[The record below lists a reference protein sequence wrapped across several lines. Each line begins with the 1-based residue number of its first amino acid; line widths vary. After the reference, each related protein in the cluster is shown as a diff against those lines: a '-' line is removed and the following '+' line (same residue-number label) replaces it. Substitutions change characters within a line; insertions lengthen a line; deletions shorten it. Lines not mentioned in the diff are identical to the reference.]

1 MKRRRAAIAIL
12 SGTLMLPRLGL
23 AQARQKA
30 VRLAY
35 LDAGT
40 PASSAIQI
48 GAFKQG
54 LRELGYV
61 EDRDFTIDFR
71 FADGDVGIQPAHA
84 GELIGL
90 RPDCI
95 IAMGLPAALAFS
107 QLTKTIPIVISNI
120 DADPVKEGLITSLAR
135 PGGNITGMMG
145 IQWELAE
152 KRLQI
157 LKEVAPRAQRIAVLF
172 DPRTNAGHAHVE
184 GTQSGALKLGI
195 QLQLLEAPD
204 PEAIDRSFK
213 AARQAGADAMSVI
226 HVGQMQTQ
234 RSRIVNLAAA
244 ARLPAIYSS
253 IPFADDGGLM
263 AYASDPVAQYR
274 RVAAIV
280 ERVLKGAKPADLP
293 MERPTKFE
301 LVVNLKTAKALAITI
316 PAPVLARA
324 DRIIE

>member
-1 MKRRRAAIAIL
+1 MTAVLGGALAF
-12 SGTLMLPRLGL
+12 PRLGL

-30 VRLAY
+30 VRIAY
-35 LDAGT
+35 LDAGS

-48 GAFKQG
+48 QAFKQG
-54 LRELGYV
+54 LRELGY
-61 EDRDFTIDFR
+61 EEGRNLSIEFR
-71 FADGDVGIQPAHA
+71 FANGDINLFPALA
-84 GELIGL
+84 DELIRL
-90 RPDCI
+90 HPDCI
-95 IAMGLPAALAFS
+95 IAMGVNAAHAS
-107 QLTKTIPIVISNI
+107 SRLTKTIPIVISNI

-135 PGGNITGMMG
+135 PGGNVTGMMG

-157 LKEVAPRAQRIAVLF
+157 LREVVPKAQRIAVLF

-184 GTQSGALKLGI
+184 GTQAGAARLGV

-204 PEAIDRSFK
+204 PEAIDRAVK
-213 AARQAGADAMSVI
+213 AAQQAGADAMSVI

-234 RSRIVNLAAA
+234 RSRIVNLAAE

-253 IPFADDGGLM
+253 IPFVDDGGLM
-263 AYASDPVAQYR
+263 AYAPDPVAQYR
-274 RVAAIV
+274 RAAAIV
-280 ERVLKGAKPADLP
+280 ERILSGTKPADLP

-301 LVVNLKTAKALAITI
+301 LVVNLKTAKALAITV
-316 PAPVLARA
+316 PASVLARA